1 MNRPLSERVAHLLP
15 GVALLTNYRRSWLP
29 RDLYA
34 GIALSAVLVPVGMS
48 YAQAAGLPAIT
59 GLHASIAA

>member
-1 MNRPLSERVAHLLP
+1 MSRPLSARVARLLP
-15 GVALLTNYRRSWLP
+15 GIALIAQYRRAWLA

-48 YAQAAGLPAIT
+48 YAEAA
-59 GLHASIAA
+59 